1 MTNMPDEKKKPAEKS
16 ASADKKAAAKKPAAK
31 KPAAKKTAAKK
42 PAAKKAPAKKPAENK
57 SAGKKVVVKKAA
69 TRERAVE
76 RREAREKRPDGYY
89 YAIGRRK
96 RAVAQVKLY
105 PEQKKLEVTVNG
117 KALPDYFPVIDMREA
132 VKAPLK
138 AVGLDET
145 VKVEVKVSGGGQ
157 RGQAE
162 AVRHGIARALLLINP
177 DYRLTLKKLG
187 FLTRD
192 PREKERRK
200 YGLKKARRAPQWSKR

>member
-1 MTNMPDEKKKPAEKS
+1 MPDKKEKPAEKK
-16 ASADKKAAAKKPAAK
+16 AAAKKPAAKKAPAKKAAAKKPAAK
-31 KPAAKKTAAKK
+31 KPAAKKAPANKPAAAKK
-42 PAAKKAPAKKPAENK
+42 P
-57 SAGKKVVVKKAA
+57 AGKKVVVKSAA

-76 RREAREKRPDGYY
+76 RREAREKRPDGYF
-89 YAIGRRK
+89 YAVGRRK
-96 RAVAQVKLY
+96 RAVAQTKLY
-105 PEQKKLEVTVNG
+105 PEQKKLEVIING
-117 KALPDYFPVIDMREA
+117 RALLDYFPVIDMREA
-132 VKAPLK
+132 IMAPLK
-138 AVGLDET
+138 AVGLDEV

-162 AVRHGIARALLLINP
+162 AVRHGISRALLLINP